1 MMQVERWAVS
11 ISISGFWF
19 IWLALLTGGFLLV

>member
-1 MMQVERWAVS
+1 MGRLDLY
-11 ISISGFWF
+11 IRLWF